1 MGSEMCI
8 RDRVTFN
15 WDNFPELR
23 GDVAESWN
31 VSKDGLTYTFKI
43 RKGIK
48 FHDGTPLTAKDVKAT
63 YDRLY
68 NPPEGVRSARKNL
81 FSSIKSIETPDDFT
95 VVFKLKSPD
104 GALLTGFG
112 SPWNSIYSAKDIAK
126 GPRWH
131 ADNINGTGPFRF
143 VEHVKGSKW
152 VAKRYEDYHFDDN
165 YLDGT
170 VGFAIKKIV
179 NPMLG
184 GQLMAECSLWLQDAC
199 LGIVQKDKSLISV
212 TLAVLPSLLKVPGMW
227 NTSVTRAVFQSP
239 TGHNGAV
246 CLNCPRAG

>member
-1 MGSEMCI
+1 MFKRKNLFMSLLAGFASLFLVSGILSNMEAIAGSKGGTLTYGVKSKIESYDAHGANAYGVMHYI
-8 RDRVTFN
+8 PQHYSTLVTFN

-81 FSSIKSIETPDDFT
+81 FSSIGSIETPDDFT
-95 VVFKLKSPD
+95 VVFKLKSVD

-112 SPWNSIYSAKDIAK
+112 SPWNSIYSAKDIA
-126 GPRWH
+126 
-131 ADNINGTGPFRF
+131 
-143 VEHVKGSKW
+143 
-152 VAKRYEDYHFDDN
+152 
-165 YLDGT
+165 
-170 VGFAIKKIV
+170 
-179 NPMLG
+179 
-184 GQLMAECSLWLQDAC
+184 
-199 LGIVQKDKSLISV
+199 
-212 TLAVLPSLLKVPGMW
+212 
-227 NTSVTRAVFQSP
+227 
-239 TGHNGAV
+239 
-246 CLNCPRAG
+246 